1 VRQIVQLVGKTDR
14 LPETAQIFAA
24 PGARVDMGEFGVL
37 PGDVAMILAPYRVL
51 RNGALVTMIVL
62 LSTTSPS
69 ERLF

>member
-1 VRQIVQLVGKTDR
+1 
-14 LPETAQIFAA
+14 
-24 PGARVDMGEFGVL
+24 MGEFGVL